1 MIFIFECNL
10 GKKDGGVLGGN
21 SSHLIL
27 YPPSLVL
34 LNRGKIKAYPKR
46 GMDEI
51 PVEGKGSCEAKMRCV
66 WWFSSTDKAR
76 LISRHGL
83 LFPTA
88 IAWLRSCILSRVL
101 QILSFLRFFPLARFL
116 YPLPILS
123 PPVRFSNSTNFVKIS
138 WTTKRT
144 AIIRTET
151 LQQISILN
159 TFSEYFSLS
168 CLISSTKFRFF
179 RIFNIRPSPFA
190 FYSTR
195 R

>member
-1 MIFIFECNL
+1 M
-10 GKKDGGVLGGN
+10 
-21 SSHLIL
+21 
-27 YPPSLVL
+27 
-34 LNRGKIKAYPKR
+34 RGKNEVCLVVLIDGQSASHFTAWII
-46 GMDEI
+46 I
-51 PVEGKGSCEAKMRCV
+51 PNRDCLAPFMY
-66 WWFSSTDKAR
+66 
-76 LISRHGL
+76 
-83 LFPTA
+83 
-88 IAWLRSCILSRVL
+88 LSRVL

-123 PPVRFSNSTNFVKIS
+123 PPVRLSNSTNFVKIS

-144 AIIRTET
+144 AIIRTEI
-151 LQQISILN
+151 LHQISILN

-190 FYSTR
+190 FCSTR